1 MSRYVPQFFVC
12 YFFINVYYQ
21 CVFDGFTAAC
31 HFPSAFRFYSADLAR
46 YFMEKIIED
55 RMGIYFPG
63 YECSSGSGED
73 CGGSGSGGGGSGGG
87 DEDSLA
93 IKKNCAVNEGNN
105 EAIGTDTH
113 EAADAT
119 TAADEGAA
127 GSGDEAAPPPAAG
140 FSPLVAPLAK
150 WISALA
156 PAWREFG
163 HISIEAL
170 EEEGNGPISPL
181 CYLVC
186 DTGGELRGFFNM
198 VFRYLYLIARL
209 GTNTQAGAVQCV
221 MPSAQCIADLKLAC
235 RDFQQ
240 AKCSDVS

>member
-1 MSRYVPQFFVC
+1 
-12 YFFINVYYQ
+12 
-21 CVFDGFTAAC
+21 
-31 HFPSAFRFYSADLAR
+31 
-46 YFMEKIIED
+46 MEKIIED

-63 YECSSGSGED
+63 YECSSGSGEG
-73 CGGSGSGGGGSGGG
+73 CGCGSGGGGG
-87 DEDSLA
+87 DDGDDDDDDDDSLA
-93 IKKNCAVNEGNN
+93 VKKDCAVNQGNN
-105 EAIGTDTH
+105 EATGTDTH
-113 EAADAT
+113 ETADAA
-119 TAADEGAA
+119 TAAGGGAA
-127 GSGDEAAPPPAAG
+127 GSGHEAAPPPAAG
-140 FSPLVAPLAK
+140 FSPLVAPLAQ

-209 GTNTQAGAVQCV
+209 GTSTQAGAVQCV